1 MSYASIYVLVTTLIL
16 VFYYETIY
24 TMVTSLSYSICM
36 IIMKDRSSSSPIESN
51 LQPKSQHSQNDHM
64 DVQSNQEG
72 HSQQREQE
80 EDKCN
85 VQNKQH

>member
-36 IIMKDRSSSSPIESN
+36 NHHEG
-51 LQPKSQHSQNDHM
+51 
-64 DVQSNQEG
+64 QEL
-72 HSQQREQE
+72 ELT
-80 EDKCN
+80 N
-85 VQNKQH
+85 